1 MSDPRFGEFA
11 PSRAQERVRAAASR
25 LPANYF
31 GRRAA
36 SLMLG
41 PAGGRA
47 RRAYDVSV
55 FGTQK
60 ARLHPFD
67 NICEKRVYL
76 TPQLWDGAERVA
88 LAEFIAGFKERSF
101 RFVDAGANVGLYTLF
116 ARSEAQ
122 RAGARFR
129 ALCIEADPEM
139 RARLAFNVAASSA
152 GRDVA
157 VAPFAIS
164 DREEALRF
172 AVNRESRGESRLD
185 AAGPLEVEAKPLL
198 SLVEEARFSSIDA
211 MKMDI
216 EGAERAALAAFFATA
231 PAALRPRFLILEISH
246 ETPESSAL
254 AVCVEAGYSVRLK
267 TRMNAV
273 LAARP

>member
-1 MSDPRFGEFA
+1 VSEPPFGALA
-11 PSRAQERVRAAASR
+11 PSPAQERIRALAAR
-25 LPANYF
+25 LPPNYI

-36 SLMLG
+36 SLLLG
-41 PAGGRA
+41 PGGGRA

-55 FGTQK
+55 FRTQR

-76 TPQLWDGAERVA
+76 TPQLWDGAERAA
-88 LAEFIAGFKERSF
+88 LADFVASFAGREFC
-101 RFVDAGANVGLYTLF
+101 FVDAGANVGLYTLF

-122 RAGARFR
+122 RIGADFR

-139 RARLAFNVAASSA
+139 RVRLAFNVAASSA
-152 GRDVA
+152 GSDVA

-164 DREEALRF
+164 DREGALRF

-185 AAGPLEVEAKPLL
+185 AAGALEVETRPLL
-198 SLVEEARFSSIDA
+198 SIVADAGLRAIDA

-216 EGAERAALAAFFATA
+216 EGAERAALAAFFANA
-231 PAALRPRFLILEISH
+231 PAGLRPRFLILEVSH
-246 ETPESSAL
+246 EAAESSAL
-254 AVCVEAGYSVRLK
+254 AVCVEAGYAVRLK